1 MDEGGTD
8 IVPEPRGSSRGNL
21 SVTLSE
27 RFIATDRGP
36 VPIMQNPRLTK
47 LVGRQDKVILDK
59 PGFALR
65 YAILLNLTQLL
76 QPRNGVQLR
85 AFNVTTV
92 QLSIASVI
100 SSDPLNLGA
109 L

>member
-8 IVPEPRGSSRGNL
+8 IVPEPRGSSTDNL

-47 LVGRQDKVILDK
+47 MVGRQDKITLDK
-59 PGFALR
+59 PQIALR
-65 YAILLNLTQLL
+65 YAILFDLRQLL
-76 QPRNGVQLR
+76 LPRNGIQSR
-85 AFNVTTV
+85 DFNVNTV
-92 QLSIASVI
+92 QLNIASVI
-100 SSDPLNLGA
+100 SSDSLDLGA